1 MNNTSDTSAHDA
13 DMHHA
18 DAPLISVVVCSFN
31 GARRITNTLRA
42 LKNQKTD
49 AAWELLVVDDGST
62 DGTGDLARGLGVT
75 VIDKG
80 GNFGLSAARNA
91 GIETSRGRI
100 IAFTDDD
107 VVPPTNWIE
116 GLAEAWRNASD
127 QIKGIGGNT
136 AALDVDSV
144 ARRYVS
150 INNPLT
156 PLELGGTGGGI
167 VKRLLTYLRQPDGG
181 RTARTVYSL
190 VGANMSFRR
199 DALVEIGGF
208 DPVIRFGG
216 DEEDLC
222 RRLRERHGDTALWV
236 DPKIVVLHD
245 FDRSLKDTLRRSRAY
260 GRGNGRDWARRGGVP
275 AIRPMPVLLVL
286 AALSAVMN
294 PRLALLGVLGLPVL
308 VYRKV
313 LRRGI
318 RRYGAE
324 ALVYPYI
331 GALQEIHATRGFVE
345 EVNRQK
351 NKPS

>member
-1 MNNTSDTSAHDA
+1 
-13 DMHHA
+13 
-18 DAPLISVVVCSFN
+18 VVCSYN
-31 GARRITNTLRA
+31 GAKRIGNTLRA

-49 AAWELLVVDDGST
+49 TTWELLVVDDGST
-62 DGTGDLARGLGVT
+62 DGTGDLARGLGVA

-91 GIETSRGRI
+91 GIEASRGRI
-100 IAFTDDD
+100 VAFTDDD
-107 VVPPTNWIE
+107 VVPPRNWVE
-116 GLAEAWRNASD
+116 RLAETWVNAPD
-127 QIKGIGGNT
+127 HVKGIGGNT
-136 AALDVDSV
+136 DALDVDSV

-156 PLELGGTGGGI
+156 PLELSGTGGGI

-181 RTARTVYSL
+181 SSARAVYSL

-199 DALVEIGGF
+199 EALVEVGGF

-222 RRLRERHGDTALWV
+222 RRLRERHGDTSLWV
-236 DPKIVVLHD
+236 DPRILVLHD

-260 GRGNGRDWARRGGVP
+260 GRGNGRDWVRRGGVP
-275 AIRPMPVLLVL
+275 AIRPMPVLLLL
-286 AALSAVMN
+286 AALSALMN

-308 VYRKV
+308 VYRKA

-318 RRYGAE
+318 RQYGIE
-324 ALVYPYI
+324 AVTYPYI
-331 GALQEIHATRGFVE
+331 GALQEIHATRGFIE
-345 EVNRQK
+345 EANRHRR
-351 NKPS
+351 KPS